1 MKDNNPITETNNF
14 KDGGDNKP
22 KKGKGK
28 LKLVGI
34 CIFLSL
40 VLGLS
45 GGFIASRLFTG
56 GTVDDRITQVV
67 DDIDD
72 CVVEIDTEKV
82 ESNST
87 ETVSSSG
94 SGIVISA
101 DGYIATNRHVL
112 ENSKSVVVTLKNSE
126 KYPATLVG
134 YDSDEDIAVVKIDK
148 KGLRPVQFSDSS
160 AMRVGQKTIVIGNA
174 LGLLEG
180 TVSSGIISAKE
191 REMVLNGETMV
202 LFQTDAAINN
212 GNSGGGIF
220 DMNGKLLG
228 MVVARSRITSSEG
241 LGFGIPSN
249 TVKFVTDQILKYG
262 YVPGR
267 IDLQMTLVQTDS
279 GSIIVAKMKEGSN
292 AESAGFKI
300 GDIIKE
306 VKHQPVTSL
315 GEVDKIVDDCKVGEV
330 IDFTIDRDGQES
342 AISLPLAEFKPVTK

>member
-1 MKDNNPITETNNF
+1 MKDSNPIKKSR
-14 KDGGDNKP
+14 KDHSR
-22 KKGKGK
+22 
-28 LKLVGI
+28 LKLVGLCTFI
-34 CIFLSL
+34 SL

-56 GTVDDRITQVV
+56 GTVDDKITQVV
-67 DDIDD
+67 DNIDD
-72 CVVEIDTEKV
+72 CVVEIDSEKID
-82 ESNST
+82 SDNT
-87 ETVSSSG
+87 ETISSG
-94 SGIVISA
+94 SGIVISS

-112 ENSKSVVVTLKNSE
+112 ENSKSVLVTLKNSE

-160 AMRVGQKTIVIGNA
+160 KMRVGQKTIVIGNA

-191 REMVLNGETMV
+191 REMVLNGETMI

-220 DMNGKLLG
+220 DMNGNLLG
-228 MVVARSRITSSEG
+228 MVVARSRITQSEG

-267 IDLQMTLVQTDS
+267 TDLQMTLVQTNS
-279 GSIIVAKMKEGSN
+279 GSIVVAKIKEGSN
-292 AESAGFKI
+292 AESAGFKV

-306 VKHQPVTSL
+306 VKGITVNSL
-315 GEVDKIVDDCKVGEV
+315 GEIDKIVDECKVGDV
-330 IDFTIDRDGQES
+330 IEFVVDRDGQQTK
-342 AISLPLAEFKPVTK
+342 ISLPLAEFKPQ